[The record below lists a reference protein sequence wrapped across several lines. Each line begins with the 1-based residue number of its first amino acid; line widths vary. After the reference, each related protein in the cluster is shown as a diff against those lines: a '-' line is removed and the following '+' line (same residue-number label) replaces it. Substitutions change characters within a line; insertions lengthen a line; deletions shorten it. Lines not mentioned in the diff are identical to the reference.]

1 MSMINR
7 KFNKEETM
15 KMNAQIYEDSEEF
28 VKDFLLIIY
37 RIVVRI
43 VGAWSGKQTGMLVG
57 LETIYFYIK
66 RLKNSVKISNNELK
80 K

>member
-1 MSMINR
+1 MINR

-43 VGAWSGKQTGMLVG
+43 VGA
-57 LETIYFYIK
+57 
-66 RLKNSVKISNNELK
+66 
-80 K
+80 